1 MAKRDYYEVLGVNRN
16 ADLDTIKKAYRKLA
30 MQYHPDR
37 NPGNKEA
44 EEKFKEAAEAYDVL
58 SDPEKRSLYDRL
70 GPDRYGAQQ
79 GFGGAGGFQDVEDI
93 FSAFSDI
100 FGDFFGGGTFGGAS
114 RRQAERSRRQGP
126 RKGADLRY
134 VTEIQLKEVIEG
146 VTKEIEFETEMDC
159 PDCAGTG
166 SQTKSDPKPCATC
179 RGQGQVIRQQGFFT
193 VATTC
198 PTCHGEGVTIPDPCR
213 RCRGQG
219 RVKHKKRLQVP
230 IPPGVENGTRL
241 RLSGEGEV
249 GYRGGP
255 AGDLY
260 VEVRIKPDE
269 RFERE
274 GAHLHS
280 ILDVDYLI
288 MLLGG
293 QVEGQTPLGVTQVKI
308 PAGSQPG
315 DQVRVLHEGI
325 PSLRGSQRGDM
336 IYHLRIQLPKK
347 LTSEEEALLKE
358 LAQIRGLSVGDEKSA
373 KGSSLF
379 NFKRNVKVQDCP
391 AVQGVLE

>member
-1 MAKRDYYEVLGVNRN
+1 MAKRDYYEILGVSRN
-16 ADLDTIKKAYRKLA
+16 ADLDAIKKAYRKLA

-70 GPDRYGAQQ
+70 GPDRFGAQQ
-79 GFGGAGGFQDVEDI
+79 GFGGASHFQDVEDI

-100 FGDFFGGGTFGGAS
+100 FNDFFGGDGAFG
-114 RRQAERSRRQGP
+114 RSRRSSSDRNRRHGP

-159 PDCAGTG
+159 PDCSGTG
-166 SQTKSDPKPCATC
+166 SQTKSDPQICSTC

-198 PTCHGEGVTIPDPCR
+198 PTCHGEGVVITNPCR

-219 RVKHKKRLQVP
+219 RVKHQKRLQVP
-230 IPPGVENGTRL
+230 IPPGVENGARL
-241 RLSGEGEV
+241 RLAGEGEV

-269 RFERE
+269 RFERD
-274 GAHLHS
+274 GIHLHS
-280 ILDVDYLI
+280 VLDVDYLV

-293 QVEGQTPLGVTQVKI
+293 QVEGITPLGFIKVNI

-315 DQVRVLHEGI
+315 DQVRVLHEGL

-347 LTSEEEALLKE
+347 LSSEEESLLRE
-358 LAQIRGLSVGDEKSA
+358 LAKIRGLSISENKA
-373 KGSSLF
+373 KGSGF
-379 NFKRNVKVQDCP
+379 FHFKKKK
-391 AVQGVLE
+391 